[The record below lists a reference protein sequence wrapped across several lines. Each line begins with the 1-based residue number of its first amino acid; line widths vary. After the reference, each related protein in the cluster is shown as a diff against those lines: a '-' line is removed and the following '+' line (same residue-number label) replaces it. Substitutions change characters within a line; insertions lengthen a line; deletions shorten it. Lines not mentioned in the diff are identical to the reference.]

1 MASNSR
7 PGSSSGS
14 VNSQF
19 QSSNKRQKE
28 STPLWAYVTLV
39 SQENGGDGG
48 NRSWK
53 CNYCNNQY
61 NGSYSR
67 VKFHLLRISGK
78 GIAICPKVDDSCLG
92 EMRKAQEEAENR
104 TKPRHVPLP
113 TPTESLS
120 PLCQRGSTPI
130 QSEHN
135 QGKRRAI
142 NTIER
147 AFQQGARDNLTA
159 EIARMFYSAGL
170 SFNLARNP
178 YFISAFQYAANNVIP
193 GFKPPGYNA
202 LRSTLLQKERANVEK
217 QLESIKGTW
226 NHKGVSIVTDGWT
239 DVQRRPLINFMA
251 VSDGSPMFLKAI
263 DATSEYKDRF
273 YMADLIKKV
282 VEEVGPHKV
291 VQVITDNAPV
301 CKSAGKMVEDE
312 YPHIFWTPCVV
323 HTLNLA
329 LKNICAAKNT
339 EANEIV
345 YGECCWITEVRDD
358 AVFIRTF
365 IMNHSMRL
373 AMFNEFVPLKLLAIA
388 ETRFASTIVMLKR
401 FKLIKTSL
409 RTLVISEEW
418 NAYRDDDV
426 GKAATVKDIIL
437 NDLWWEKVDY
447 ILSFTKP
454 NYDML
459 RFADTDRPTLHLI
472 YEMWD
477 SMIEQI
483 KESIYKHER
492 KSLSEYSSFYEVVY
506 NIIIDRW
513 TKSATP
519 LHCLAHSLNPRYY
532 TTQWLEGGL
541 NRVSPHRDAEISTE
555 RKKCIRRM
563 FPDEEERKLV
573 MNEFSKCSG
582 CSDEFSFV
590 DSIQDRWV
598 LEPKAWWSNHGA
610 DAPKLQGTALKLLNQ
625 PCSSSC
631 CERNWSTYSFVHS
644 LKRNKMLPKRT
655 ENLVFVHSN
664 LRLLSR
670 KSEKY
675 STGESK
681 LWDISGDC
689 WEIDDVEN
697 LEVASLS
704 IDEPILERELIGE
717 SGGVNEDEED

>member
-1 MASNSR
+1 MAFNSR
-7 PGSSSGS
+7 PGSSLES

-19 QSSNKRQKE
+19 QSSNERQKE

-39 SQENGGDGG
+39 PQENEGDGG
-48 NRSWK
+48 NKSWK

-78 GIAICPKVDDSCLG
+78 GIAICSKVDDSCLG

-104 TKPRHVPLP
+104 IKPRHVPLP

-120 PLCQRGSTPI
+120 PLCQKGSTPI

-135 QGKRRAI
+135 HGKRRAI

-147 AFQQGARDNLTA
+147 AFHQGARDNLTA

-170 SFNLARNP
+170 SFNLAHNP
-178 YFISAFQYAANNVIP
+178 YFISAFQYATNNIIP

-202 LRSTLLQKERANVEK
+202 LRSTLLQKGRAN
-217 QLESIKGTW
+217 
-226 NHKGVSIVTDGWT
+226 
-239 DVQRRPLINFMA
+239 
-251 VSDGSPMFLKAI
+251 AI
-263 DATSEYKDRF
+263 DATSKYKDRF

-312 YPHIFWTPCVV
+312 YPHIFWTLCVV

-329 LKNICAAKNT
+329 LKNICAVKNT
-339 EANEIV
+339 EVSEII
-345 YGECCWITEVRDD
+345 YGECRWITEIRDD

-409 RTLVISEEW
+409 HTLVISEEW
-418 NAYRDDDV
+418 NAYRDDDI
-426 GKAATVKDIIL
+426 GNAATMKDIIL

-447 ILSFTKP
+447 ILFFTKP
-454 NYDML
+454 IYDML

-477 SMIEQI
+477 LMIEQI
-483 KESIYKHER
+483 KESIYKHE
-492 KSLSEYSSFYEVVY
+492 
-506 NIIIDRW
+506 
-513 TKSATP
+513 
-519 LHCLAHSLNPRYY
+519 
-532 TTQWLEGGL
+532 
-541 NRVSPHRDAEISTE
+541 
-555 RKKCIRRM
+555 
-563 FPDEEERKLV
+563 
-573 MNEFSKCSG
+573 
-582 CSDEFSFV
+582 
-590 DSIQDRWV
+590 
-598 LEPKAWWSNHGA
+598 
-610 DAPKLQGTALKLLNQ
+610 
-625 PCSSSC
+625 
-631 CERNWSTYSFVHS
+631 
-644 LKRNKMLPKRT
+644 
-655 ENLVFVHSN
+655 
-664 LRLLSR
+664 
-670 KSEKY
+670 
-675 STGESK
+675 
-681 LWDISGDC
+681 
-689 WEIDDVEN
+689 
-697 LEVASLS
+697 
-704 IDEPILERELIGE
+704 
-717 SGGVNEDEED
+717 